1 MRSLSYLWRLPY
13 PWLLVVT
20 LGCTETISWGIL
32 FYGFAVYMPVMEAEF
47 GWGRGAMAAAFGAAT
62 IIAGL
67 CAIPVGWWIDRFGAR
82 VPMTI
87 GSILAS
93 GVIAAWSQVRSFE
106 QFALLWVVA
115 GVAMAMVLY
124 EPAFAVVTSW
134 FDEQR
139 GRALTAV
146 TLMAGFASTIFMP
159 TESLLIEAL
168 GWRQSLSVLSAFLAL
183 TTILPHLLIVG
194 KPPPRVSSRGQR
206 SDSPPSLAES
216 YAIIRRSPDLQRFA
230 VAMSISSFVSV
241 GLSVHLPSYLGG
253 DLGLNAQLAATL
265 TGMVG
270 AMQVVGRVLMQFAG
284 ERVFAR
290 GGVAVV
296 LGLQPA
302 AILLLLVPI
311 TAGVLLSIGLFGA
324 ARGVFTLIR
333 PILIGRIL
341 GSHGFATVSALLTFL
356 VVLANALGPAAI
368 GWARDLAGD
377 YRITLW
383 GLVGLSTVAALIAVP
398 IRGRK
403 SQPS

>member
-1 MRSLSYLWRLPY
+1 M
-13 PWLLVVT
+13 T
-20 LGCTETISWGIL
+20 
-32 FYGFAVYMPVMEAEF
+32 
-47 GWGRGAMAAAFGAAT
+47 AAFGGTT

-82 VPMTI
+82 LPMTL
-87 GSILAS
+87 GAILAS
-93 GVIAAWSQVRSFE
+93 GVIAAWSRIHTIE
-106 QFALLWVVA
+106 QFALLWVLA

-159 TESLLIEAL
+159 IESVLIEAL
-168 GWRQSLSVLSAFLAL
+168 GWRQSLLVLSAFLAL
-183 TTILPHLLIVG
+183 TTIAPHLLIVR
-194 KPPPRVSSRGQR
+194 KPPRKLPANGEKQEL
-206 SDSPPSLAES
+206 PPSLAES
-216 YAIIRRSPDLQRFA
+216 YAVISRSLDLQRLA
-230 VAMSISSFVSV
+230 VALAITSFVSV

-253 DLGLNAQLAATL
+253 ELGLNPRLAAAL

-284 ERVFAR
+284 ERIFAR

-302 AILLLLVPI
+302 AILLLLVPSMVGI
-311 TAGVLLSIGLFGA
+311 LLSISLFGA

-333 PILIGRIL
+333 PILVGRIL

-356 VVLANALGPAAI
+356 VVLAIALGPAAI
-368 GWARDLAGD
+368 GWAHDFAGD
-377 YRITLW
+377 YRLTLW
-383 GLVGLSTVAALIAVP
+383 ALIALSTVAALIAVP
-398 IRGRK
+398 ITGRR
-403 SQPS
+403 SSTAPP